1 MKSSASSQDLYDG
14 EILLE
19 RNSDT
24 INKQNNPC
32 YLFCINIDVLVSS
45 QNPHHFYFYIYK
57 HILIDWVPREADFET
72 ETNIWA
78 FLRKCSEDQHGGGG
92 EEGRRMGQREK
103 LCCDV
108 SSMQDL

>member
-32 YLFCINIDVLVSS
+32 YLFCVNIDVLVSS

-78 FLRKCSEDQHGGGG
+78 FLRKCSGDQHGGGG
-92 EEGRRMGQREK
+92 RGGKKDGPEGEIV
-103 LCCDV
+103 L
-108 SSMQDL
+108 